1 MKIHRN
7 LLLCCVVL
15 LAFGGQAFAADDDM
29 NLEELL
35 QQVGEGYARGYLAPL
50 STGFGVNQNSALFS
64 TAAIPGSHLTIDFGM
79 KVMASKLSTDD
90 KTFSTVTSVTLDER
104 YGINPGHPAYNQTGQ
119 LVMSGPTVF
128 GDPDQTGS
136 VTAYYAGLPVYQADG
151 IEGLV
156 DTDYLPLVMPQASL
170 GGIMGLRATV
180 RWLPDI
186 ELNEDIG
193 KLTLWGF
200 GLSASANY
208 WLPTL
213 PVDVS
218 VGYFKQELDVGE
230 YLQTDASS
238 MYVACSK
245 VFGAFTLY
253 GALAKEE
260 SSIDIS
266 YDYTY
271 DDDGTPTTE
280 QIDFSMDGVQDKR
293 FTLGA
298 TLNAP
303 LRLNVEAGFG
313 ELTTYSAGLMF
324 GI

>member
-1 MKIHRN
+1 M
-7 LLLCCVVL
+7 LLLCCALL
-15 LAFGGQAFAADDDM
+15 LAFGGLAMAQDDDLD
-29 NLEELL
+29 LEELL
-35 QQVGEGYARGYLAPL
+35 EQVGENYARGYLAPL
-50 STGFGVNQNSALFS
+50 STGFGVNQNSALFH
-64 TAAIPGSHLTIDFGM
+64 TAEIPGSTLKIDFGF
-79 KVMASKLSTDD
+79 KVMASKLSDDD

-119 LVMSGPTVF
+119 LVVAGPTVF
-128 GDPDQTGS
+128 GDPDAKGS
-136 VTAYYAGLPVYQADG
+136 ITAYYAGLPVYAEDG

-156 DTDYLPLVMPQASL
+156 DTDYVPLVMPQASVSGL
-170 GGIMGLRATV
+170 MGLRATV

-186 ELNEDIG
+186 ELDADIG
-193 KLTLWGF
+193 SLKLWGF

-218 VGYFKQELDVGE
+218 AGYFNQQLDIGE
-230 YLQTDASS
+230 YLQTDAKAF
-238 MYVACSK
+238 YVACSK
-245 VFGAFTLY
+245 NYAAFTFY
-253 GALAKEE
+253 GALSKEE
-260 SSIDIS
+260 SSIEVA

-280 QIDFSMDGVQDKR
+280 SIDFKMDGVQEKR

-303 LRLNVEAGFG
+303 LKLNFEMGFG
-313 ELTTYSAGLMF
+313 ELTTYSAGLM
-324 GI
+324 ISI

>member
-1 MKIHRN
+1 MMIHRK
-7 LLLCCVVL
+7 LLLCCALL
-15 LAFGGQAFAADDDM
+15 LAFAGTVAAEEDNLD
-29 NLEELL
+29 LEELL
-35 QQVGEGYARGYLAPL
+35 EQVGEGYARGYLAPL
-50 STGFGVNQNSALFS
+50 STGFGVNQNSALFHTAEIPS
-64 TAAIPGSHLTIDFGM
+64 TGLTIDFGL
-79 KVMASKLSTDD
+79 KVMASKLSDDD

-104 YGINPGHPAYNQTGQ
+104 YGINPGHAAYGQTGQ

-128 GDPDQTGS
+128 GSDEQTGS
-136 VTAYYAGLPVYQADG
+136 ITAYYAGLPVYVEEG

-156 DTDYLPLVMPQASL
+156 DTDYVPLVMPQASV

-186 ELNEDIG
+186 ELDEDIG
-193 KLTLWGF
+193 SLKLWGF
-200 GLSASANY
+200 GLSASANH

-218 VGYFKQELDVGE
+218 VGYFNQQLDIGE
-230 YLQTDASS
+230 YLQTDAKAL
-238 MYVACSK
+238 YVACSK
-245 VFGAFTLY
+245 NYASFTFY
-253 GALAKEE
+253 GALSKEE
-260 SSIDIS
+260 SSIDVS

-271 DDDGTPTTE
+271 DDDGTPVTE
-280 QIDFSMDGVQDKR
+280 TVDFSADGVQENR

-303 LRLNVEAGFG
+303 LKLNVELGLG

-324 GI
+324 SI